1 MQFSELL
8 GVIRQRWRLI
18 VACVALAVAAAA
30 AVTLTTTPVY
40 EARARIYM
48 SAEHT
53 SGSANGGV
61 FVLTPE
67 DLDTYVSILD
77 TPAVLD
83 PLRKELGLEP
93 GHPIQVS
100 AQTSGTTSILNIT
113 ARASNGQEAAD
124 VANEVGP
131 QLGKVA
137 GEFSTLL
144 KSSGQ
149 DVVSTPIQPATAP
162 SRPVSPNPV
171 RNIGLGLLAG
181 LVLGLGLAFIRHAL
195 DTKVRGEEDIRAY
208 SDAPMLAG
216 LPLESRRSKRG
227 LISVEEDP
235 HGRHAEA
242 VRRLRTNLMFVDVT
256 TGRHSFVITSAVPGE
271 GKTTTAVNLA
281 LAMADSGR
289 RTLLVD
295 ADLRNPSVAKTLGME
310 GSVGLTTLLLGDAD
324 LHEVI
329 QTWGSAGM
337 DVLPAGPIPPNPSEL
352 LGSAPME
359 ALLARLMQEYDFV
372 LIDSPPV
379 VPVIDAVVIERLTGG
394 LLMVV
399 GTDRTKKKDLAA
411 ALKQLDTVGAR
422 VSGFARNFVPSK
434 GNEYRYGYHRYE
446 EQMTRRGPR
455 RPRRARKAAQTE
467 SRRKQSKQS
476 RQRARA

>member
-1 MQFSELL
+1 VQFSELL
-8 GVIRQRWRLI
+8 AVIRQRWRLI
-18 VACVALAVAAAA
+18 VACVVLAVAAAV

-40 EARARIYM
+40 EARARIYL
-48 SAEHT
+48 SAERT
-53 SGSANGGV
+53 SGSSSGNI
-61 FVLTPE
+61 FVLTSE

-83 PLRKELGLEP
+83 PLRKELDLEP

-100 AQTSGTTSILNIT
+100 ARTSGSTSILNIT
-113 ARASNGQEAAD
+113 ARAADGEEAAA

-149 DVVSTPIQPATAP
+149 KVVSTPIQPATAP
-162 SRPVSPNPV
+162 SRPVSPDPG

-181 LVLGLGLAFIRHAL
+181 LVLGLGLAFIRYAL
-195 DTKVRGEEDIRAY
+195 DTKVRGEEDIRAH

-216 LPLESRRSKRG
+216 LPLESRGTKRG
-227 LISVEEDP
+227 LISVEDDP

-256 TGRHSFVITSAVPGE
+256 TGRHSFVVTSAVPGE

-310 GSVGLTTLLLGDAD
+310 GSVGLTTVLLGDAD
-324 LHEVI
+324 VHDVI

-337 DVLPAGPIPPNPSEL
+337 DVLPAGQIPPNPSEL

-359 ALLARLMQEYDFV
+359 ALLTRLVQEYDFV

-399 GTDRTKKKDLAA
+399 GVDRTKKKDLTA
-411 ALKQLDTVGAR
+411 ALKQLNTVGAH
-422 VSGFARNFVPSK
+422 VSGFARNYVVSK
-434 GNEYRYGYHRYE
+434 SSDYRYGYHSYE
-446 EQMTRRGPR
+446 EQVTKDRRSAR
-455 RPRRARKAAQTE
+455 REQIKSRAK
-467 SRRKQSKQS
+467 S
-476 RQRARA
+476 RQRAGSRS

>member
-1 MQFSELL
+1 MQLSELL

-18 VACVALAVAAAA
+18 LVCVGLAVVAAI

-40 EARARIYM
+40 EARARIYL
-48 SAEHT
+48 SAEQT
-53 SGSANGGV
+53 SGKSEGGV
-61 FVLTPE
+61 FVLTAE

-83 PLRKELGLEP
+83 PLREELGLEP
-93 GHPIQVS
+93 GHPITVS
-100 AQTSGTTSILNIT
+100 AETSGATSILNIT
-113 ARASNGQEAAD
+113 ARAADGEEAAA

-149 DVVSTPIQPATAP
+149 EVVSTPIQPASAP
-162 SRPVSPNPV
+162 SRPVSPDPV

-181 LVLGLGLAFIRHAL
+181 LVLGLGLAFVRHAL
-195 DTKVRGEEDIRAY
+195 DTKVRGEEDIRPH
-208 SDAPMLAG
+208 STAPMLAG
-216 LPLESRRSKRG
+216 LPLERSSKS
-227 LISVEEDP
+227 LVSVEDDP

-242 VRRLRTNLMFVDVT
+242 IRRLRTNLMFVDVT
-256 TGRHSFVITSAVPGE
+256 TGRHSFVVTSAMPGE

-295 ADLRNPSVAKTLGME
+295 ADLRSPSVAKALGME
-310 GSVGLTTLLLGDAD
+310 GSVGLTTVLLGDARVQD
-324 LHEVI
+324 VI
-329 QTWGSAGM
+329 QSWGSAGM
-337 DVLPAGPIPPNPSEL
+337 DVLPAGQVPPNPSEL

-359 ALLARLMQEYDFV
+359 ALLTSLVDEYDFV

-394 LLMVV
+394 LLMIV
-399 GTDRTKKKDLAA
+399 GIDRTKKKDLVA

-422 VSGFARNFVPSK
+422 VSGFARNFVQGK
-434 GNEYRYGYHRYE
+434 GGEYRYGYHTYE
-446 EQMTRRGPR
+446 QAIAQDKRRGR
-455 RPRRARKAAQTE
+455 RRAKE
-467 SRRKQSKQS
+467 RRASE
-476 RQRARA
+476 RARA

>member
-8 GVIRQRWRLI
+8 AVIRQRWRLI
-18 VACVALAVAAAA
+18 VACVVLAVAAAV

-40 EARARIYM
+40 EARARIYL
-48 SAEHT
+48 SAERT
-53 SGSANGGV
+53 SGSSSGNI
-61 FVLTPE
+61 FVLTSE

-93 GHPIQVS
+93 GHPIRVS

-113 ARASNGQEAAD
+113 ARASDGEEAAA

-149 DVVSTPIQPATAP
+149 KVVSTPIQPASAP
-162 SRPVSPNPV
+162 SRPVSPDPV

-195 DTKVRGEEDIRAY
+195 DTKVRGEEDIRAH

-216 LPLESRRSKRG
+216 LPLESRGTKRG
-227 LISVEEDP
+227 LISVEDDP

-256 TGRHSFVITSAVPGE
+256 TGRHSFVVTSAVPGE

-310 GSVGLTTLLLGDAD
+310 GSVGLTTVLLGDAD
-324 LHEVI
+324 VHDVI

-337 DVLPAGPIPPNPSEL
+337 DVLPAGQIPPNPSEL

-359 ALLARLMQEYDFV
+359 ALITRLVQEYDFV

-399 GTDRTKKKDLAA
+399 GVDRTKKKDLTA
-411 ALKQLDTVGAR
+411 ALKQLNTVGAH
-422 VSGFARNFVPSK
+422 VSGFARNFVVSK
-434 GNEYRYGYHRYE
+434 SSDYRYGYHSYE
-446 EQMTRRGPR
+446 EQVTKDRRSAR
-455 RPRRARKAAQTE
+455 REQAK
-467 SRRKQSKQS
+467 SRTKS
-476 RQRARA
+476 RQRAGSRS

>member
-18 VACVALAVAAAA
+18 VACVVLAVAAAV

-40 EARARIYM
+40 EAQARIYM
-48 SAEHT
+48 SAERT
-53 SGSANGGV
+53 SGSSNGSV
-61 FVLTPE
+61 FVLTSE

-77 TPAVLD
+77 TPAVLG
-83 PLRKELGLEP
+83 PLRRELGLEP

-100 AQTSGTTSILNIT
+100 AQTSGSTSILNIT
-113 ARASNGQEAAD
+113 ARASDGEEAAD

-149 DVVSTPIQPATAP
+149 KVVSTPIQPATAP
-162 SRPVSPNPV
+162 SRPVSPDPV

-195 DTKVRGEEDIRAY
+195 DTKVRGEEDIRAH

-216 LPLESRRSKRG
+216 LPLESRGSKRG

-256 TGRHSFVITSAVPGE
+256 TGRHSFVVTSAVPGE

-310 GSVGLTTLLLGDAD
+310 GSVGLTTVLLGDAD
-324 LHEVI
+324 VHDVI

-337 DVLPAGPIPPNPSEL
+337 DVLPAGAIPPNPSEL

-359 ALLARLMQEYDFV
+359 ALLTRLVQEYDFV

-399 GTDRTKKKDLAA
+399 GVDRTKKKDLTA
-411 ALKQLDTVGAR
+411 ALKQLGTVGAH
-422 VSGFARNFVPSK
+422 VSGFARNFVVSK
-434 GNEYRYGYHRYE
+434 GSDYRYGYHSYE
-446 EQMTRRGPR
+446 EQVTKDRRSAR
-455 RPRRARKAAQTE
+455 REQVKSRAK
-467 SRRKQSKQS
+467 S
-476 RQRARA
+476 RQRAGSRS

>member
-1 MQFSELL
+1 MQLSELL

-18 VACVALAVAAAA
+18 LVCVGLAVVAAI

-40 EARARIYM
+40 EARARIYL
-48 SAEHT
+48 SAEQT
-53 SGSANGGV
+53 SGKSEGGV
-61 FVLTPE
+61 FVLTAE

-83 PLRKELGLEP
+83 PLREELGLEP
-93 GHPIQVS
+93 GHPITVS
-100 AQTSGTTSILNIT
+100 AETSGTTSILNIT
-113 ARASNGQEAAD
+113 ARAADGEEAAA

-149 DVVSTPIQPATAP
+149 EVVSTPIQPASAP
-162 SRPVSPNPV
+162 SRPVSPDPV

-181 LVLGLGLAFIRHAL
+181 LVLGLGLAFVRHAL
-195 DTKVRGEEDIRAY
+195 DTKVRGEEDIRPH
-208 SDAPMLAG
+208 SPAPMLAG
-216 LPLESRRSKRG
+216 LPLERSSKS
-227 LISVEEDP
+227 LVSVEDDP

-242 VRRLRTNLMFVDVT
+242 IRRLRTNLMFVDVT
-256 TGRHSFVITSAVPGE
+256 TGRHSFVVTSAMPGE

-295 ADLRNPSVAKTLGME
+295 ADLRNPSVAKALGME
-310 GSVGLTTLLLGDAD
+310 GSVGLTTVLLGDAQVHD
-324 LHEVI
+324 VI
-329 QTWGSAGM
+329 QTWGTAGM
-337 DVLPAGPIPPNPSEL
+337 DVLPAGQVPPNPSEL

-359 ALLARLMQEYDFV
+359 ALLTSLVDEYDFV

-399 GTDRTKKKDLAA
+399 GVDRTRKKDLVA
-411 ALKQLDTVGAR
+411 ALRQLDTVGAR
-422 VSGFARNFVPSK
+422 VSGFARNFVAGK
-434 GNEYRYGYHRYE
+434 GESAYRYGYHVYE
-446 EQMTRRGPR
+446 GATEQSTRR
-455 RPRRARKAAQTE
+455 A
-467 SRRKQSKQS
+467 
-476 RQRARA
+476 QRAKKKASQR